1 MAREQDQV
9 TRGLVWTALIVL
21 CACFAVGLCRPPK
34 TYGDPERILA
44 REHERRVLQD
54 APCKFPQQR
63 TICLNETSSKKY
75 VPHCTLLHRCAPDTG
90 CCATEEEHCQP
101 KTIKNITLHFL
112 VHGPHGGEQRTKVET
127 LVFDNHTECECRAK
141 YDHIR

>member
-1 MAREQDQV
+1 MDGADRPVRLLRRGTVPAAQDV
-9 TRGLVWTALIVL
+9 R
-21 CACFAVGLCRPPK
+21 RPRH
-34 TYGDPERILA
+34 DILA